1 MENYMKLIIK
11 MSLFNNKALNKN
23 QEKAIDY
30 LKEKCRELHETENNI
45 RNSSNL
51 IIAIASILSTG
62 FYQVVAGLSKNPN
75 ISKFFL
81 GLYFGIC
88 CIIFLISIVK
98 AIQSSSQKSDNKIS
112 DFIQNLSD
120 DKEIT
125 NDLLIK
131 NLKEECLNIQS
142 RIKKKNNDLAIA
154 FGLLL
159 TFIIFYIICGLPY
172 IF

>member
-23 QEKAIDY
+23 QEKVIDY

-62 FYQVVAGLSKNPN
+62 FYQVIAGLSKNPN
-75 ISKFFL
+75 ISKIFL

-88 CIIFLISIVK
+88 FAIFLISIVK

-120 DKEIT
+120 DKEIA

-142 RIKKKNNDLAIA
+142 RIKKKNNDLATA